1 MLETVFVAYLA
12 SLRVPQASAAII
24 VIWLRQAPLYS
35 RPLPP
40 HLLVPLLQPPSRSS
54 PWLRLSWLL
63 CQRWLSLA
71 ERVSLRL
78 SSFSRGLG
86 ATIFAVLASSTSFLS
101 FIVTVE
107 ADHLV
112 SISALQVHL
121 P

>member
-1 MLETVFVAYLA
+1 MLGAVFVAYLA
-12 SLRVPQASAAII
+12 SLRVPRAFAAVI

-35 RPLPP
+35 HPLPP

-63 CQRWLSLA
+63 CQRWLSLV
-71 ERVSLRL
+71 ERVSLRR

-86 ATIFAVLASSTSFLS
+86 AAIFAVLASSASFL
-101 FIVTVE
+101 FFTVAIE
-107 ADHLV
+107 VHQLV